1 MNEKSLASRF
11 SYKDSS
17 SIGLVEN
24 NTTTNYLSEI
34 FFAPITNSRE
44 TNIELRKQKHRRTAG
59 GW

>member
-1 MNEKSLASRF
+1 MNDKSLAPRF

-24 NTTTNYLSEI
+24 NTTTNYLSENC
-34 FFAPITNSRE
+34 FAPITNTLE
-44 TNIELRKQKHRRTAG
+44 TNIELHKQKYRRTVG

>member
-1 MNEKSLASRF
+1 MTNPYTPSL

-24 NTTTNYLSEI
+24 TTTTNYLSEN
-34 FFAPITNSRE
+34 FFVLITNTLE
-44 TNIELRKQKHRRTAG
+44 TNIELRKQKYRRTVG